1 MKLKMY
7 LAQIKQGQ
15 YEASIPWVAQ
25 LAQPIRGPSPAQL
38 KEELMFRALE
48 LLHEGL
54 APRDM
59 DRLIPPESL
68 QVVSVYV
75 EVERR
80 LEASRTP
87 STISTVTHV
96 IIGRWENDAID
107 HLWMPR
113 MPGVCLALR
122 SAEEVYAAT
131 SKWVAHW
138 AERNLVED
146 LTMLECP
153 YWGKIEEVEVDLG
166 FPEAIPAR
174 REESLGKGRMRRPAA
189 LSQVATNLT
198 HRADDS
204 ALTDAYGREDYV
216 ERLIEVMTSPKPVNI
231 CLVGPPGVGKSSII
245 YQAVKRVFTMQ
256 KLYQSRRDFW
266 ETSGD
271 RIIAGM
277 SVIGQWE
284 QRVSN
289 IVEEL
294 SERGDILVLQD
305 LLGVVRAGR
314 TYQGDSNVARFIEP
328 ALEQDRFSIIA
339 EATEDAYAMA
349 RAMAPGFVDKF
360 RRLHIPELS
369 WKDTLGVINELVRHI
384 EGEHDSVRFT
394 PDGVEAMLGLTRRFY
409 KQDAFPG
416 KAVRLTKQCEMAALR
431 RYHEAPRDIE
441 QVVDAGMVA
450 EVFQQQTGLPR
461 AILEPGT
468 GRTPTVVREA
478 FERRIFAQAS
488 AVDVVTGL
496 VLTIEQGLTDPNKPL
511 GSLLLVGPSGVGKTE
526 TAKALAEQ
534 LFGSDERMIRFD
546 MSEFNTP
553 MAISRLIGTPSRPDG
568 ELTGRVRL
576 QPFCVVLLDEI
587 EKAHGDVHDL
597 LLQVL
602 GDGRLTD
609 AAGRTVDFRNAV
621 LVMTSNLGAG
631 SEDHWLGFAE
641 KARTDRFLHY
651 KRSVEGFFRP
661 EFFNR
666 IDHIVPFNPLGHQA
680 LRRIARRTLRTLLE
694 RRGLRQAQLMV
705 DVDEALIDYL
715 IEGAVDPR
723 YGARTLGRRIER
735 ALITPLASRLT
746 THHTEDGLTRVSVR
760 VGDGDGAGRGHDR
773 IALDLQVIRHAP
785 APQQALAPSSP
796 DNSEEKHAPHWVGED
811 GARTALDARQLVD
824 ALHRVSAMM
833 DSLEGRREIR
843 ALSREYH
850 SILQRFNDPE
860 QQEDVL
866 EEGELA
872 ERLRQREVVLK
883 RLAVLRAR
891 LDSVLD
897 PRGTGEYVFPLAQ
910 EIDRRKQ
917 REWSSLVGQ
926 LEHELIWLEVQL
938 QSLLTREA
946 DSATLVVQG
955 LSGPFSPLLSLW
967 LRVLSA
973 IDEVFSLDLTVVEFS
988 GGKWRPLGTREEGRQ
1003 AIAVSTEAPG
1013 LFALFDTLEGYAW
1026 SPRLPSHGQHALAL
1040 LSNFDSGVVSAQELI
1055 ARLDSGDFAVS
1066 EERSKNACVEFI
1078 ERRGQLEDVRLGR
1091 AIPIPEDRA
1100 TNLQQFALRLVMPRV
1115 ATRGTGVYGEN
1126 MRSGMHR
1133 ALTQEDLDGAD
1144 SQ

>member
-15 YEASIPWVAQ
+15 YEASIPWIAQ

-48 LLHEGL
+48 LLHEGI

-59 DRLIPPESL
+59 DRLLPPANL

-80 LEASRTP
+80 TEVARAP
-87 STISTVTHV
+87 STVSTVTHV
-96 IIGRWENDAID
+96 IIGRWENDSID

-131 SKWVAHW
+131 SKWVSHW

-146 LTMLECP
+146 LSSLECP

-166 FPEAIPAR
+166 FPESIPSERA
-174 REESLGKGRMRRPAA
+174 ESMGKGRLRRPAA

-198 HRADDS
+198 HRADDD
-204 ALTDAYGREDYV
+204 ALSDAYGREEFV

-284 QRVSN
+284 QRVST

-360 RRLHIPELS
+360 RRLHIPELG
-369 WKDTLGVINELVRHI
+369 WKETLGVINELVRHI
-384 EGEHDSVRFT
+384 EGGHDTVRFT
-394 PDGVEAMLGLTRRFY
+394 PDGVETVLGLTRRFF

-431 RYHEAPRDIE
+431 RYHESPRDLE

-468 GRTPTVVREA
+468 GRTPTEVREA
-478 FERRIFAQAS
+478 FDRRIFAQPA
-488 AVDVVTGL
+488 AVDVVSGL

-631 SEDHWLGFAE
+631 SEDHWLGFHE
-641 KARTDRFLHY
+641 KVRSDRFLHY
-651 KRSVEGFFRP
+651 KRSVEAFFRP

-666 IDHIVPFNPLGHQA
+666 IDHIVPFNPLGHSA

-746 THHTEDGLTRVSVR
+746 THQTEEGLTRVSVR
-760 VGDGDGAGRGHDR
+760 VGDREEER
-773 IALDLQVIRHAP
+773 IALDLQVIKR

-796 DNSEEKHAPHWVGED
+796 MTSEDKAAPQWVGED
-811 GARTALDARQLVD
+811 GARTALDAQQLVD
-824 ALHRVSAMM
+824 ALHRVSAML
-833 DSLEGRREIR
+833 DSLEGRKEIR

-850 SILQRFNDPE
+850 SILEQFNDPE

-897 PRGTGEYVFPLAQ
+897 PRGTGEYVFPIAQ

-917 REWSSLVGQ
+917 RAWSSLVSQ
-926 LEHELIWLEVQL
+926 LEHELLWLEVQL
-938 QSLLTREA
+938 RSLLTREA
-946 DSATLVVQG
+946 DSATLVVTG
-955 LSGPFSPLLSLW
+955 LSGPFPPLLSLW
-967 LRVLSA
+967 LRVLRA
-973 IDEVFSLDLTVVEFS
+973 IDEVFSLDLTMVELS
-988 GGKWRPLGTREEGRQ
+988 GGKWRPLGEREDNRQ

-1040 LSNFDSGVVSAQELI
+1040 LSNFDSGVVSQDELI
-1055 ARLDSGDFAVS
+1055 SMLEAGEFDTSKERG
-1066 EERSKNACVEFI
+1066 EEACIEFI
-1078 ERRGQLEDVRLGR
+1078 EQRGQLEDVRLGR
-1091 AIPIPEDRA
+1091 FLPIPEDRA

-1115 ATRGTGVYGEN
+1115 ASSGAGVYGES

-1144 SQ
+1144 TQ